1 MPPTEFARVQKAKKV
16 QWGNLD
22 LPQQPY
28 YPLVS
33 LEKEPFCVNGADRI
47 AGAEYLAEKDIP

>member
-1 MPPTEFARVQKAKKV
+1 VPPTGSARVQKVKKV
-16 QWGNLD
+16 QWENHD

-47 AGAEYLAEKDIP
+47 AGAEYLGEKDIP